1 MSMLDN
7 AVRTHLELLAKEL
20 ENHLDIAIGSYIGPI
35 DPSCL
40 KLFRDLIE
48 KVKLSNPDK
57 NKLGLIVKTPGGS
70 AEAVEKMVEIM
81 RHHFVEV
88 FFIVPEMAMSAGT
101 ILCMSGDKI
110 FMDYASSLGPIDP
123 QVKGKEEQCVPALGY
138 LDQYEHML
146 DKSRNGTL
154 TAAEFALIQN
164 IDLAQLLRFEQARD
178 LSITLLKEW
187 WAKYKFKDW
196 ETHRTNPHKKGRTV
210 TVNEKQSRAEE
221 IARQLGDHRLWHSHG
236 RMISLATLQSV
247 LRLEIDDYSDD
258 HNLKNKIESYYG
270 LLLDYVTRHQI
281 VVFCHGREFF

>member
-1 MSMLDN
+1 MSVLDN
-7 AVRTHLELLAKEL
+7 SIRSHLEHLAREL
-20 ENHLDIAIGSYIGPI
+20 EDKLGVAIGSYVGPI

-48 KVKLSNPDK
+48 QVKQSNPTR
-57 NKLGLIVKTPGGS
+57 NKLGLIVQTPGGS

-81 RHHFVEV
+81 RHHFDEV
-88 FFIVPEMAMSAGT
+88 FFIVPEVAMSAGT

-110 FMDYASSLGPIDP
+110 YMDYASSLGPIDP
-123 QVKGKEEQCVPALGY
+123 QVKGKEGQWVPALGY
-138 LDQYEHML
+138 LDQYENML
-146 DKSRNGTL
+146 EKSRNGTL

-164 IDLAQLLRFEQARD
+164 IDLAQLMRFEQARD
-178 LSITLLKEW
+178 LSVTLLKEW
-187 WAKYKFKDW
+187 LAKYKFKDW
-196 ETHRTNPHKKGRTV
+196 ELHRTDPDKLGQKV
-210 TVNEKQSRAEE
+210 TPEEKQIRAEE

-236 RMISLATLQSV
+236 RMISLATLQNV

-258 HNLKNKIESYYG
+258 HDLKNKIEGYYG